1 MRTLI
6 IIAFFSLAGL
16 SQGGNLSARV
26 DGTVASNGVMDSE
39 TIRWALA
46 QIESGHLKNQDAA
59 KGASGEVSRF
69 QIMPEV
75 WRDYSASR
83 NFKNPVVSWSVAFKI
98 LQDRYSW
105 FLRSTGRE
113 PSAFD
118 LYVMWNKPGL
128 YGRVDFDPDRL
139 PRRVRNVATRFEN
152 LVESFQSRRELAS
165 QSN

>member
-6 IIAFFSLAGL
+6 TITFFCFASF
-16 SQGGNLSARV
+16 SQAGNLSPSAI
-26 DGTVASNGVMDSE
+26 GNVASNGVMDSD

-75 WRDYSASR
+75 WRNYSESR
-83 NFKNPVVSWSVAFKI
+83 NFKNPVVSWNVAYKI

-105 FLRSTGRE
+105 FLRSAGRE

-128 YGRVDFDPDRL
+128 YGRVDFDPNRL
-139 PRRVRNVATRFEN
+139 PLRVRDVATRFEN
-152 LVESFQSRRELAS
+152 LVESFQSRRGLAS